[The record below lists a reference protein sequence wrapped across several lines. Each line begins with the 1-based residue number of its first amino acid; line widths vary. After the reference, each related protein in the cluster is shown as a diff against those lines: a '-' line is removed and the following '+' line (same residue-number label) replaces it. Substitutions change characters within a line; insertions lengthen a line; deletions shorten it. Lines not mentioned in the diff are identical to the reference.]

1 MRDRISYSGQMSQL
15 TSRSQWAL
23 LILAAANGCFL
34 YLSPG
39 LAEQGY
45 AWAIKPSINAAF
57 MGAGYLAGLL
67 ASVLGLYCARR
78 WRSVRALVLPFFGL
92 GVVMTL
98 ATALHQERFRWGYW
112 LTWLWTVVYI
122 GIPPVAYYLW
132 RREENHVRPV
142 ADEDLGIGSMRAF
155 ASFLGAVLLTLAC
168 LLFCVPAIV
177 SAVWPWTITP
187 LIARVFA
194 GWHVL
199 MGGVL
204 LWSAFGARRFH
215 ELPIP
220 FLTVCSWSLLLG
232 ALPFFHAGSLTHAG
246 TAVLFLLLQLV
257 LFVFCGSVA
266 LRALRAMRSTGQAL

>member
-1 MRDRISYSGQMSQL
+1 MGDRISYSGQMSQL

-39 LAEQGY
+39 LAEAGY

-67 ASVLGLYCARR
+67 ASVLGLYFARR

-98 ATALHQERFRWGYW
+98 ATVLHQERFRWGYW
-112 LTWLWTVVYI
+112 LTWLWTVVYVA
-122 GIPPVAYYLW
+122 IPPVAFYLW
-132 RREENHVRPV
+132 RREEHRARPA
-142 ADEDLGIGSMRAF
+142 ADEDMGLDSMRAV
-155 ASFLGAVLLTLAC
+155 ASLLGSVLVTLAA
-168 LLFCVPAIV
+168 LLFFMPSLMTAF
-177 SAVWPWTITP
+177 WPWTITP

-194 GWHVL
+194 AWHVL

-220 FLTVCSWSLLLG
+220 FLTVCSWSILLG
-232 ALPFFHAGSLTHAG
+232 ALPFFHSSSLTRLG
-246 TAVLFLLLQLV
+246 TTLMFLLLQLV
-257 LFVFCGSVA
+257 LAVFCGSVA
-266 LRALRAMRSTGQAL
+266 LRAVRAMRSTGQAL